1 MPTIAQLRTLGL
13 LVKEPARRHQ
23 NSPSQSDYTWVHKD
37 ADKPIT
43 QNMHALFL
51 KGWAEVTENDS
62 FTAVI
67 TQKGRA
73 VTCSYIG

>member
-1 MPTIAQLRTLGL
+1 MPTIAQLRTLRL
-13 LVKEPARRHQ
+13 LVKEPARRRQ

-43 QNMHALFL
+43 QTIHSLFL

>member
-1 MPTIAQLRTLGL
+1 MPTFAQLRTLGL

-23 NSPSQSDYTWVHKD
+23 NSLSQSDYTWVHKD
-37 ADKPIT
+37 AEKPIT
-43 QNMHALFL
+43 QTIHSLFL

-73 VTCSYIG
+73 VACNYLG